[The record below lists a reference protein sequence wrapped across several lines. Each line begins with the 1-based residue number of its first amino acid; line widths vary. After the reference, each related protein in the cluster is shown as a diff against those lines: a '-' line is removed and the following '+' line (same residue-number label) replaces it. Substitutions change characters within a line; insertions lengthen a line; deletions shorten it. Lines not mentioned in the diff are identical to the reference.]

1 MRHMANGAHG
11 AWGTWEL
18 SPVISAERSSAAGT
32 GAHSATS
39 CASGIVA
46 CSCAWRP
53 SWRVLAASRQAASC
67 IVRTNTVA
75 LHTGPAPVHWLTQL
89 RLSFHPFSPCT
100 PPRLTTTWSV
110 ATTSPMA
117 TWAAQAG
124 PVKVK
129 PARAAYR
136 PHHRAPA
143 RRLPVPLV
151 IAKYAKT

>member
-1 MRHMANGAHG
+1 MGHMGA
-11 AWGTWEL
+11 EL
-18 SPVISAERSSAAGT
+18 CYQCRAQQCSRNRSSLGNLVRERHRCMFVCVAAKL
-32 GAHSATS
+32 
-39 CASGIVA
+39 ASP
-46 CSCAWRP
+46 CSQAG
-53 SWRVLAASRQAASC
+53 RQAASC

-75 LHTGPAPVHWLTQL
+75 FHTGPAPVHWLTQL

-124 PVKVK
+124 PAKVK